1 MGEEQN
7 RFSLRKLSVGLA
19 SVLIGVSIFGTSQ
32 TVKADTVADQNTS
45 AVTSNAQSGDT
56 QENGNAV
63 KSTFSNDNQVNN
75 AKSNLIQ
82 TQVEGKKDQKQ
93 DSVPNTQEATDGSN
107 LDAEKDIVRTS
118 SLQEPDNQSN
128 NHAED
133 NSQTQNS
140 KKLDLTRNSQ
150 KLNQKAL
157 VTNLIQDNK
166 SADDLATQKDPSK
179 LHAND
184 FAAGTKWTTAGWTRT
199 NPQYVAKSSKMTL
212 NIPNNKLNSKLLS
225 PTYIDFDVDF
235 TIDKNELSK
244 NRSFLVGSIQTT
256 FYNRSQSQTDPDFDN
271 KAGLYAGFDYHNFT
285 TGNND
290 IISDNQ
296 KLGHLI
302 YGNNGSEADLYFV
315 SDIDKSDA
323 VDDITVHYQTKTGTI
338 SLDRF
343 NNPDYRDFAK
353 NGFTKY
359 PIIQNIITNSDIYQN
374 TISTD
379 STVTN
384 PINPDIYESWYLDGS
399 WDVYGHQFGKYN
411 DTPIQYVLKV
421 KSTDPIANTYHTDIW
436 RNYFFFNKDNQM
448 TSQSTGISIALKRV
462 DKGHNLTA
470 LDLMNQTKFG
480 ESAIS
485 WQSDGSYLVCVKYD
499 PNSDAGININ
509 DLRSA
514 VEKSYLANIGDPTHK
529 QQIIDNTV
537 NYYSNNKRF
546 YNTYAVKSTFTADK
560 TQPHTVFVT
569 DVTPNQTASSTQT
582 VKHIVNGITDIVGE
596 TYRHVNL
603 SYIDDVTNK
612 SISTDVLIGR
622 KNQDFDYIITVPQG
636 YLLVNPTDGTN
647 YKWNADHT
655 KITYTFVD
663 DQTLNEKNPIVIHL
677 KHKIQDVSATDP
689 NAKQNNRYRMI
700 ENLPDGTKKTLI
712 DLEIESHR
720 TATKDLVTGKTTY
733 SDWISKDAVITN
745 HTNNGNAGDPSFI
758 WKVPLDWFN
767 NCTRTF
773 SIPNGYEKV
782 EQNGRTLYTSPLEK
796 DNNGSYLICFISY
809 PDGGVGLDFEIGFP
823 KYNVTTYKAMPASCD
838 FVINYQHNTQKVTDP
853 SQLQTTGKRTITIS
867 MPKGHGAQMTIIQT
881 VGYKRTGSL
890 DLYTGKTTYTDWVF
904 DADTSNVTVD
914 GQPSTQYQ
922 AYILKDGVVNYA
934 PIKLP
939 HINGYKAHL
948 VKNKINPAML
958 MVSFMAVPSET
969 KPSLPNEETPSKP
982 SAPADNP
989 NKPASD
995 LQQRVVTELNN
1006 NDSGWTMPE
1015 TSSTYTV
1022 EVPAD
1027 DVIDLSDLVIAEPVH
1042 AMSDTIQIPV
1052 TKRFKLSK
1060 KHSIKH
1066 LKHRKKAVRTFKK
1079 YRL

>member
-1 MGEEQN
+1 MSEEQN
-7 RFSLRKLSVGLA
+7 RFSLRKLSIGLA
-19 SVLIGVSIFGTSQ
+19 SVLVGVSIFGTSQ
-32 TVKADTVADQNTS
+32 TVKADTVASNQTS
-45 AVTSNAQSGDT
+45 SVTNNAQSSDT
-56 QENGNAV
+56 QENKNVA
-63 KSTFSNDNQVNN
+63 KSSFSNDNQANN

-82 TQVEGKKDQKQ
+82 TQVEAKKDQKQ
-93 DSVPNTQEATDGSN
+93 DSVPKTQEATDGSN

-140 KKLDLTRNSQ
+140 QKLDLTRNSQ

-212 NIPNNKLNSKLLS
+212 NIPNNKLNSKMLS

-271 KAGLYAGFDYHNFT
+271 KAGLFAGFDYHNFT

-338 SLDRF
+338 SLDWF

-546 YNTYAVKSTFTADK
+546 YNTYAVKSTFTADE

-582 VKHIVNGITDIVGE
+582 VKHSVNGITDIVGE

-612 SISTDVLIGR
+612 SISTDVLTGR

-636 YLLVNPTDGTN
+636 YYLDDNNTSTGYT
-647 YKWNADHT
+647 WNADHT
-655 KITYTFVD
+655 AIFYTFNE
-663 DQTLNEKNPIVIHL
+663 DQAKNDANPIEIHL
-677 KHKIQDVSATDP
+677 KHKHSA
-689 NAKQNNRYRMI
+689 
-700 ENLPDGTKKTLI
+700 
-712 DLEIESHR
+712 
-720 TATKDLVTGKTTY
+720 
-733 SDWISKDAVITN
+733 
-745 HTNNGNAGDPSFI
+745 
-758 WKVPLDWFN
+758 
-767 NCTRTF
+767 
-773 SIPNGYEKV
+773 
-782 EQNGRTLYTSPLEK
+782 
-796 DNNGSYLICFISY
+796 
-809 PDGGVGLDFEIGFP
+809 
-823 KYNVTTYKAMPASCD
+823 
-838 FVINYQHNTQKVTDP
+838 VTDL
-853 SQLQTTGKRTITIS
+853 SQLHATGKRTITVFLPHQDQP
-867 MPKGHGAQMTIIQT
+867 MIIVQT
-881 VGYKRTGSL
+881 VGYKRTGDL
-890 DLYTGKTTYTDWVF
+890 DEATNTPTYTDWVF

-939 HINGYKAHL
+939 HINGYKTKLIQDKA
-948 VKNKINPAML
+948 NPAML
-958 MVSFMAVPSET
+958 MVSFMAVPSEN

-982 SAPADNP
+982 SAPAD
-989 NKPASD
+989 KPFAELD
-995 LQQRVVTELNN
+995 HKVVDTLNS

-1015 TSSTYTV
+1015 NNSTYTV
-1022 EVPAD
+1022 EVPD
-1027 DVIDLSDLVIAEPVH
+1027 DTIIDLSDLVIAEPVH
-1042 AMSDTIQIPV
+1042 AQTRAKITV

-1060 KHSIKH
+1060 KHVAKH
-1066 LKHRKKAVRTFKK
+1066 LKHRKKAVKSFKK